1 MIRFGVLMVNAMK
14 KRIRADFKVTKKL
27 AALISRNR
35 QSLALQYLD
44 KIIGSD
50 YKLFRKDE
58 GFIEYRRAALQF
70 KIDLLIEWKR
80 YSEALAWTCLECEI
94 NPENVFA
101 QAMKKQLKHML
112 LMEDLEYRLPESPTK
127 ERVFAINWDDVAG
140 MRELKLTLESDLILP
155 LLEPEIYRQYKVPFP
170 NGILFYGPPGCG
182 KTFIAKKLASMLKY
196 HFMELK
202 PSDLASIYVHGT
214 QEKIGE
220 TFREAQ
226 EKAPAIIFF
235 DELDAFIPNRGGGL
249 FHSYSSEVNEFLVQL
264 NDCSK
269 RNILVIGAT
278 NYLNRVDAAVRRP
291 GRFDKKIYVGPPDL
305 DARIEAV
312 KNFMKGRPT
321 AKIDYYTILGPRELY
336 SYADLELIVNEAARR
351 ALRERVPI
359 SSEHFNAAFGEISPS
374 ITLEMIREMSEE

>member
-1 MIRFGVLMVNAMK
+1 MGSATK
-14 KRIRADFKVTKKL
+14 KRIGAGFKVTKKL
-27 AALISRNR
+27 ASLISRNR

-50 YKLFRKDE
+50 YELFRKDE

-101 QAMKKQLKHML
+101 QAMKKQLKRLL
-112 LMEDLEYRLPESPTK
+112 LMEDLEYRRPESQTRQR
-127 ERVFAINWDDVAG
+127 ERVFAINWDGVAG
-140 MRELKLTLESDLILP
+140 MRELKLTLENDLILP

-182 KTFIAKKLASMLKY
+182 KTFVAKKLASMLKY

-226 EKAPAIIFF
+226 EQAPAIIFF

-249 FHSYSSEVNEFLVQL
+249 YHSYSSEVNEFLVQL

-278 NYLNRVDAAVRRP
+278 NYLNRIDAAVRRP